1 MWTYTDD
8 LTLLAN
14 LIIRSNYKDGV
25 LIHYTIYPCE
35 GYMLRIPELDEYKMD
50 EEGRFILDEN
60 GERILETPYRSNGGA
75 TEMPSYDWALNP
87 CNYYAE
93 LYEEEAQE
101 IKEGD

>member
-8 LTLLAN
+8 LTLIAN
-14 LIIRSNYKDGV
+14 LIIRSNFKDGV

-35 GYMLRIPELDEYKMD
+35 GYVLRIPELDKYQMD

-60 GERILETPYRSNGGA
+60 GERILEKPYRSNGGA

-87 CNYYAE
+87 CGYYAE
-93 LYEEEAQE
+93 LCEEEKQE

>member
-60 GERILETPYRSNGGA
+60 GERILEMPYRSNGGA

-87 CNYYAE
+87 CSYYAE
-93 LYEEEAQE
+93 LCEEETQE
-101 IKEGD
+101 IKEVN